1 MPTEMYNFGMGLCPH
16 YFANGE
22 KYIQEEQVEYCP
34 TKNFCLPART
44 YTVENILQ
52 PSIKLYQ
59 LGISLC

>member
-44 YTVENILQ
+44 YTV
-52 PSIKLYQ
+52 
-59 LGISLC
+59 